1 MIPISD
7 YWGIVTPID
16 DVASP
21 AQLLMSRRLR
31 SIIPTT
37 EVQLLPEV
45 LDPQKIMETL
55 KQKYYFDQHIPH
67 LPGLAEVDP
76 GQRTQGKLV
85 GNDGGKN
92 CRNRKMLMKLS
103 WTKLMYSLN
112 YTLMRT
118 FCRSLKKK
126 LGEVFQW
133 SQIALEGQIIHIW
146 IITTIQQ
153 YIHLS

>member
-1 MIPISD
+1 MPMILKKPLFIAKQWEFKHTTRSPLYPQANKLMEKSVQTVKNLLIKANHDPISD
-7 YWGIVTPID
+7 YRGIVTPID

-37 EVQLLPEV
+37 EAQLLPEV

-85 GNDGGKN
+85 GNNGGKN

-103 WTKLMYSLN
+103 
-112 YTLMRT
+112 
-118 FCRSLKKK
+118 
-126 LGEVFQW
+126 
-133 SQIALEGQIIHIW
+133 
-146 IITTIQQ
+146 
-153 YIHLS
+153 